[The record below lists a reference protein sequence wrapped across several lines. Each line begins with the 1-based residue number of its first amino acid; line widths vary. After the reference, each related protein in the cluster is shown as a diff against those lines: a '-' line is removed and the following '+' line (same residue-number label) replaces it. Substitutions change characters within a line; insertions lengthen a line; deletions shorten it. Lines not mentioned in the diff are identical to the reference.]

1 MKIVLIAF
9 ILTYRSQHCTS
20 ETIFCGVMFYS
31 ALLRPLCHLTISSQ
45 VDQLPCEVT
54 ACLHSSECGVIRWGF
69 VSDHGWRWETFSM
82 LRECEGPSGWLSS
95 HSYSPSPAGWLTGD
109 RNSKQV
115 EEALPEGP
123 LPCYNPSKWNQS
135 GTMHP
140 TVASKSS
147 PRLSLS
153 WVRRCVPLW
162 RPHLKSAVSHWR
174 DKVAMASNKSR
185 PWTVC
190 FCFCL
195 FASVEDKDV

>member
-95 HSYSPSPAGWLTGD
+95 HSYSPSLLGD
-109 RNSKQV
+109 WQAIVIVSRWKRPYLKGPSPVTIPPNGIKVAQCTLLLHQR
-115 EEALPEGP
+115 ALP
-123 LPCYNPSKWNQS
+123 
-135 GTMHP
+135 
-140 TVASKSS
+140 
-147 PRLSLS
+147 
-153 WVRRCVPLW
+153 
-162 RPHLKSAVSHWR
+162 VSR
-174 DKVAMASNKSR
+174 
-185 PWTVC
+185 
-190 FCFCL
+190 
-195 FASVEDKDV
+195 